1 MMTLPKPAGRDERG
15 STLVE
20 MAIII
25 PLFLGL
31 IFVIIE
37 LGLAFHKQLI
47 FDDGVQAAARVGAGV
62 GNGLDVDL
70 YVLDELIDNLSGL
83 PNNGVGILSH
93 VEVYRVNADGSPDA
107 GAINTYRYTWTPS
120 PTECDWT
127 PCPKGSIVDIANKPQ
142 WDDYIGGYSGW
153 MWAPDDRNVAVEN
166 LDQIGVKAYFS
177 HRFLTGF
184 LPIDDPLC
192 DAPVGNP
199 TNCWTE
205 DTIMRL
211 EPLQFSVGP

>member
-1 MMTLPKPAGRDERG
+1 MMQLPKLSGRHEG
-15 STLVE
+15 GAALVE

-25 PLFLGL
+25 PLFFGL
-31 IFVIIE
+31 VFVMIE

-70 YVLDELIDNLSGL
+70 YVLDELVDNLSVL

-93 VEVYRVNADGSPDA
+93 VEIYRVNADGSPDL
-107 GAINTYRYTWTPS
+107 GAINTYRYTWTAS
-120 PTECDWT
+120 PTACDWT
-127 PCPKGSIVDIANKPQ
+127 PCPKGSIIDIENKPQ
-142 WDDYIGGYSGW
+142 WDNYTGGYSGW
-153 MWAPDDRNVAVEN
+153 TWVPDERSVAAGD
-166 LDQIGVKAYFS
+166 LDEIGVKAHFS
-177 HRFLTGF
+177 HRFITGF

-192 DAPVGNP
+192 DTPAGNP

-211 EPLQFSVGP
+211 EPLKFSVGS